1 MGQKLKKWFKR
12 NYINLKRKPH
22 IIPVIGLVI
31 ASMIYTFNLSYHSRT
46 IAHFPSSYDAFLC
59 FVTTLLSILSIFTF
73 TNYYHKMNY
82 FLLVLAILMTD
93 FQIVLDI
100 LYMGSV
106 RRYLA
111 KDLDK
116 AYDYM
121 YSSYRSVQIHIIA
134 LAIVTILLILHPIY
148 IAFRKRKKVKHETAK
163 NH

>member
-1 MGQKLKKWFKR
+1 
-12 NYINLKRKPH
+12 
-22 IIPVIGLVI
+22 
-31 ASMIYTFNLSYHSRT
+31 
-46 IAHFPSSYDAFLC
+46 
-59 FVTTLLSILSIFTF
+59 
-73 TNYYHKMNY
+73 MNY

-121 YSSYRSVQIHIIA
+121 YSSYLSVQIHIIS
-134 LAIVTILLILHPIY
+134 LAIVNILLILHPIY